1 MVPPRGL
8 MDDLK
13 WALAVLAG
21 VALAALI
28 FSADVSAL
36 VGAVVGVALVL
47 AVRALLRRRRR
58 RAAGG
63 ASR

>member
-1 MVPPRGL
+1 MAPPRGL
-8 MDDLK
+8 IDDLK

-47 AVRALLRRRRR
+47 AARALLRRRR

>member
-1 MVPPRGL
+1 MAPPRGL

-28 FSADVSAL
+28 FSADASAL
-36 VGAVVGVALVL
+36 VGAVAGVALVL
-47 AVRALLRRRRR
+47 AARVLLRRRR

>member
-1 MVPPRGL
+1 VNVRRGL
-8 MDDLK
+8 IDDLK

-36 VGAVVGVALVL
+36 IGAVAGVALVL
-47 AVRALLRRRRR
+47 AARALLRRRRR
-58 RAAGG
+58 AAGDT
-63 ASR
+63 SR

>member
-1 MVPPRGL
+1 MAPPRGL

-36 VGAVVGVALVL
+36 VGAVAGVALVL

-58 RAAGG
+58 AAGG